1 MMNVM
6 VIFGVVI
13 VLEAVAVWVLG
24 KVFKDL
30 NDEELDAVVKAIQE
44 AQCKRLW

>member
-1 MMNVM
+1 MMKVM

-13 VLEAVAVWVLG
+13 VLEAVAVWALG
-24 KVFKDL
+24 KAFKNL
-30 NDEELDAVVKAIQE
+30 NDEELDAVIKAMQE

>member
-6 VIFGVVI
+6 IIFGVVI
-13 VLEAVAVWVLG
+13 GLEATAVWALG

-30 NDEELDAVVKAIQE
+30 NDEELDVVVKAIQE
-44 AQCKRLW
+44 AQCKKLL

>member
-13 VLEAVAVWVLG
+13 GLEAVAVWALG
-24 KVFKDL
+24 KTFKDL
-30 NDEELDAVVKAIQE
+30 NDEELDVVVKAMQE
-44 AQCKRLW
+44 AHCKRLW

>member
-1 MMNVM
+1 MMDVM

-13 VLEAVAVWVLG
+13 GLEAAAVWALG

-30 NDEELDAVVKAIQE
+30 NDEELDTVVKAIQE
-44 AQCKRLW
+44 AQCKKLW

>member
-6 VIFGVVI
+6 IIFGVVMG
-13 VLEAVAVWVLG
+13 LEAVAVWALG

-30 NDEELDAVVKAIQE
+30 NDEELDVVVKAIQE
-44 AQCKRLW
+44 AQCKKLL